1 MARKQRSKGTGSLFR
16 KTARGPWIA
25 SYWDHSGKRREHST
39 RTTDRQAAER
49 ILTKLVADT
58 ALRRDLVIDPR
69 DDRFA
74 TEGRRPLT
82 EHVAAYLAHCRH
94 VGHAPKHIEE
104 KERHLAALLTGTGA
118 TRLAELSPDALER
131 HQARMKDR
139 GLSARS
145 INFARQIAVA
155 FYGWCVKTG
164 RGDGDHRRGPD
175 RPPAILPAVGARNGA
190 KSRGIA
196 RRSNGRSRSGGKRKT
211 PAFAGVFVRFVE

>member
-118 TRLAELSPDALER
+118 TRLAELSADALER

-190 KSRGIA
+190 ISRGITRRTDA
-196 RRSNGRSRSGGKRKT
+196 RR
-211 PAFAGVFVRFVE
+211 